1 MTKSCGR
8 ALDLPLPDLWYVS
21 SKTTTFFDVVLIKV
35 PEAFEDALDILG
47 MDRVAMD
54 RFFFERLLADRSLL
68 LDGQLLVDM
77 IGMESFLSLEIS
89 PLLR

>member
-1 MTKSCGR
+1 M
-8 ALDLPLPDLWYVS
+8 LDRH
-21 SKTTTFFDVVLIKV
+21 
-35 PEAFEDALDILG
+35 ALDILG

-89 PLLR
+89 QLLR